1 MNDNEEV
8 KGSKTDNDKKDEPM
22 SKVVIEE
29 MIKKYGI
36 TNVAQSE
43 KKLKEIKGERKD
55 LRGKLD

>member
-8 KGSKTDNDKKDEPM
+8 KGSKADNDKKDEPL

-29 MIKKYGI
+29 IIKKYGI
-36 TNVAQSE
+36 TTFAQSE